1 MQLKDL
7 VTKQDAMGPLLD
19 MGALQASSIM
29 VTLPAPLAGVSLIPR
44 ATASPSMTVVIVA
57 GISTKQSSC
66 TGSLH
71 QEEALTF
78 HPRSQGAS
86 DGVDREDPLSSERMP
101 RGVSPGHTVEIS
113 PAH

>member
-44 ATASPSMTVVIVA
+44 ATASPSMAVVIVA

-78 HPRSQGAS
+78 HRNLWISTQFFGVFLGLSQKS
-86 DGVDREDPLSSERMP
+86 GVNLGLPQIHLRFL
-101 RGVSPGHTVEIS
+101 G
-113 PAH
+113 